1 MTADAMTA
9 DAPTPEILL
18 DVRTP
23 AELSFS
29 PDGTRLAFALH
40 ATVADEGSFVPSDLC
55 VIDTDGHESPT
66 RLTGGPWS
74 DRTPAWSPDGSRLAF
89 LSDRITPGH
98 QLPYTMPAAA
108 TDAAGEVTPELAAT
122 LTGSA
127 ESVAWSGD
135 GTRLLVLAADPGS
148 YGLDWSARAVNGASP
163 PTDPIVRRPGDARR
177 RLFLIDLETHHSE
190 QVGPEDRSV
199 WEFDWDG
206 NDTIVALVSED
217 HSGSG
222 WYQAVV
228 ARVDLAANTA
238 ETLYEPA
245 WQTGGLALSPD
256 GTRAIV
262 VEGYASDHGLLAGSI
277 VVIDLATG
285 ATQDPWPDLQTV
297 GLASW
302 CDDSSLW
309 YARTDGT
316 GNACGRLSLDGTH
329 EERWRDDA
337 FIGDAVTTPAC
348 AITEDATHVW
358 TTHQAH
364 GRPPELARF
373 DHATATWERLTGFND
388 DIVEGR
394 IFPDERTIRWAGEDG
409 TEIEGILMM
418 PHGAEGPLPLP
429 LIVCVHGGPTW
440 NWGAYFSDSEP
451 NAVLLASAGYACL
464 LPNPRGSIGRG
475 HAFAQGVIGDGG
487 GIDYR
492 DIMAGVDHCIAEGIA
507 DPERLGIAGLSY
519 GGYMAAWAVGQTDR
533 FGAAVAMSVV
543 SNYVSFHLTSEVWWY
558 DQAILDGEWDD
569 PTSQYPER
577 SPVTHARA
585 CTTPTLIIQGAEDRC
600 TPPGQGEELYHAIAA
615 SGAEVELVV
624 YPREGHV
631 PVERAHALD
640 AIRRTQAWFDRHL
653 RPG

>member
-1 MTADAMTA
+1 MLPN
-9 DAPTPEILL
+9 APSPELLL

-23 AELSFS
+23 AELAFS
-29 PDGTRLAFALH
+29 PDETTLAFALH
-40 ATVADEGSFVPSDLC
+40 ATVADEGSLVPSDLY
-55 VIDTDGHESPT
+55 VMDTDGRHPPVQ
-66 RLTGGPWS
+66 LTSGPWS
-74 DRTPAWSPDGSRLAF
+74 DRTPVWSPDGSRLAF

-98 QLPYTMPAAA
+98 QLPYTMPAIEAA
-108 TDAAGEVTPELAAT
+108 EGTAPQLAAT
-122 LTGSA
+122 LIGSA
-127 ESVAWSGD
+127 ESVAWSSD
-135 GTRLLVLAADPGS
+135 GTRLLVLAADPGC

-163 PTDPIVRRPGDARR
+163 PPDPTTRRPGDARR
-177 RLFLIDLETHHSE
+177 RLFLVDLETGHSE
-190 QVGPEDRSV
+190 EVGPDDRSV

-206 NDTIVALVSED
+206 GSTVVALISAD

-222 WYQAVV
+222 WYQSVV
-228 ARVDLAANTA
+228 ARLDLASRTA
-238 ETLYEPA
+238 ETLYEPT
-245 WQTGGLALSPD
+245 WQTGSLALSPD
-256 GTRAIV
+256 ATRAIV

-277 VVIDLATG
+277 VVVDLAGGTT
-285 ATQDPWPDLQTV
+285 ADPWPDLQTV

-302 CDDSSLW
+302 CDDDSLW

-316 GNACGRLSLDGTH
+316 GNACGRLHLDGSRI
-329 EERWRDDA
+329 ERWRDDA

-348 AITEDATHVW
+348 AVTDDATHVW

-364 GRPPELARF
+364 AVAPELARF
-373 DHATATWERLTGFND
+373 DHAGGTWERLTTFND
-388 DIVEGR
+388 RIVDGR
-394 IFPDERTIRWAGEDG
+394 VFPDSRTIRWTGEDG
-409 TEIEGILMM
+409 TEIEGILVT
-418 PHGAEGPLPLP
+418 PPGATEPLPT
-429 LIVCVHGGPTW
+429 IVCVHGGPTW

-487 GIDYR
+487 GIDFR

-519 GGYMAAWAVGQTDR
+519 GGYMAGWAVGQTDR
-533 FGAAVAMSVV
+533 FRAAVAMSVV
-543 SNYVSFHLTSEVWWY
+543 ANYVSFHLTSEVWWY
-558 DQAILDGEWDD
+558 DQAILEGEWFE
-569 PTSQYPER
+569 PGSQYRER
-577 SPVTHARA
+577 SPVTHAHR

-600 TPPGQGEELYHAIAA
+600 TPVGQAEELYQAIAS

-640 AIRRTQAWFDRHL
+640 AIVRTQAWFDEHL
-653 RPG
+653 